1 MAAIRSAA
9 SRASTILKS
18 PITIRQSPPLV
29 KPVAL
34 RPSGPVFISRSYATE
49 SPAAVEAPDYLDE
62 GERKIF
68 DTIKQELQPVKLEV
82 QDVSG
87 GCGSMYALDIV
98 SDHFKGLPVIK
109 QHRLVNK
116 VLGDEIKKWHGVQL
130 KTKAP

>member
-1 MAAIRSAA
+1 MMSSLETFGSKLEVNTYYRPESSGVIYSNMAAIRSAA

-82 QDVSG
+82 
-87 GCGSMYALDIV
+87 CGI
-98 SDHFKGLPVIK
+98 
-109 QHRLVNK
+109 
-116 VLGDEIKKWHGVQL
+116 
-130 KTKAP
+130 